1 MMMIFIQIVV
11 VVTCF
16 EACFSYRLVFRRRPR
31 GFLTFPKFPCTSSGV
46 QWVRHPR
53 NCSIYYVCG
62 HGIPHHMP
70 TCPPDRVW
78 SNSVTNCVPSGSR
91 WDDCDYW
98 TNDSEHS
105 TKNEASTTSQQIKVS
120 STRSLMTKSNVKN
133 DIIDYSNDFKQ
144 RGSSTVPTQR
154 NTEIV
159 NISQSSKT
167 KKDPR
172 TNKSQTSATTTGI
185 RLWSKEGPSS
195 NGIHHN
201 SPRHWEPTTPS
212 IPICE

>member
-1 MMMIFIQIVV
+1 MMTIFIQILV
-11 VVTCF
+11 VVTGF

-62 HGIPHHMP
+62 HGMPHHMP

-78 SNSVTNCVPSGSR
+78 SNSVTNCVPVGSR

-98 TNDSEHS
+98 TNDSEHL
-105 TKNEASTTSQQIKVS
+105 TKNEETSTTSQQIKAS
-120 STRSLMTKSNVKN
+120 STRSFMTKSSVKN
-133 DIIDYSNDFKQ
+133 DIIDDSNDSKQ
-144 RGSSTVPTQR
+144 KGSSTVPTQR

-172 TNKSQTSATTTGI
+172 RNKSQTSATTTEI
-185 RLWSKEGPSS
+185 WLWSKEEPSS
-195 NGIHHN
+195 NGN
-201 SPRHWEPTTPS
+201 SPNHWKPTTQS